1 MSTFKKGAIATVTAA
16 ALTVGVVTPAS
27 AEDKLESYSTSYKDN
42 ICTVETT
49 YPNGEKTT
57 DTLTSNEAQDD
68 LNVALKAVKQYQVQL
83 KENQDK
89 LAKAKKE
96 KESTENLE
104 EIQAEINRLT
114 KLVKTY
120 SKYRVVY
127 KACAEGKSL
136 SKTDIDAQALLSS
149 PDGESLSPAGI
160 GVVVAG
166 VVVVVLGAIVAALPM
181 LKPMLP
187 PQIAAMLP

>member
-16 ALTVGVVTPAS
+16 ALAAGTITPAF
-27 AEDKLESYSTSYKDN
+27 AIEDKYTFSGEFKDN
-42 ICTVETT
+42 KCTVKISNGVETST
-49 YPNGEKTT
+49 EALTKEEVKEKLEGAIKELKAYQA
-57 DTLTSNEAQDD
+57 TLKDNEA
-68 LNVALKAVKQYQVQL
+68 L
-83 KENQDK
+83 
-89 LAKAKKE
+89 LAKEKKANASD
-96 KESTENLE
+96 KRLQ
-104 EIQAEINRLT
+104 EIQGLVDYYNMHINRISRY
-114 KLVKTY
+114 KT
-120 SKYRVVY
+120 VLN
-127 KACAEGKSL
+127 ACANGKSI
-136 SKTDIDAQALLSS
+136 SKTDADGQALLSS